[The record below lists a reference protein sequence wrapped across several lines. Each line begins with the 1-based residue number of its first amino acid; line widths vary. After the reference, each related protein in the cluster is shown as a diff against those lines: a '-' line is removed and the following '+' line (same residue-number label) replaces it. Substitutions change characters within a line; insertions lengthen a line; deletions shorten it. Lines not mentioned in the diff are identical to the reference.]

1 MKRRANDPTSSASA
15 FPRMP
20 PAARHRFLALMTRR
34 GVLRIAFT
42 TVAPAAA
49 IVVLLVGLVRAAG
62 LERYDA
68 LATRPMSHNP
78 ALLPVGVP

>member
-1 MKRRANDPTSSASA
+1 
-15 FPRMP
+15 
-20 PAARHRFLALMTRR
+20 MTRR
-34 GVLRIAFT
+34 GVLRVAFT
-42 TVAPAAA
+42 TVALPAA